1 MTCYR
6 KKLFPEIV
14 QPDRVLELGPLL
26 DLVHPVHVVG
36 VLAKLELDRVGEVVE
51 TELSGLPRKLP
62 LLLLL
67 LALLFMVT
75 PLTLW
80 FRSARRGR
88 RNLDDDE
95 IAAIRHPRE
104 RENGKSEIEVEIG
117 GQIAERFLS
126 DSEGRDAFSALE
138 LEEKKTL

>member
-14 QPDRVLELGPLL
+14 QPDRVLELCPLL

-62 LLLLL
+62 LLLVLFLL
-67 LALLFMVT
+67 LMVT
-75 PLTLW
+75 LTMTLRFWIMWNLTLGFW
-80 FRSARRGR
+80 GVWRD
-88 RNLDDDE
+88 LDGQTTTKTSQFDT
-95 IAAIRHPRE
+95 RE
-104 RENGKSEIEVEIG
+104 RNGK
-117 GQIAERFLS
+117 
-126 DSEGRDAFSALE
+126 
-138 LEEKKTL
+138 

>member
-67 LALLFMVT
+67 ALLFMVT
-75 PLTLW
+75 MTLW
-80 FRSARRGR
+80 FWSARRGR
-88 RNLDDDE
+88 RNLDDDN
-95 IAAIRHPRE
+95 AAIRHPRE
-104 RENGKSEIEVEIG
+104 RFRNEWKVRDRGRNWGPNRREILKRQRRPRCILG
-117 GQIAERFLS
+117 L
-126 DSEGRDAFSALE
+126 GRKE
-138 LEEKKTL
+138 TL